1 MGPHDRRK
9 RSGGEAGGSMNMH
22 MSEID
27 RDIERSLLR
36 SLRNTGISVLYQDDD
51 LRILW
56 AQNVPAAWARGDLYG
71 MNDHDFLPESEAVR
85 MIAAKR
91 NVLATG
97 VMESLEISIPD
108 DEGARWFDVWIDAD
122 QGNDGAVLG
131 VVTTAVE
138 TTEQKRREQTL
149 RALLREVS
157 HRSKNLLAIIQ
168 SVATQTGRY
177 SGTLEGFLTRFR
189 GRLQSM
195 ASSQDLVTMSNWRGA
210 DLRELAIGQV
220 GRYCADPAKNIRLEG
235 SNPYLSPNA
244 ALHIGLALHELAVN
258 SVSYG
263 ALSKPEGSVTISADL
278 TAGETPDALTL
289 TWTET
294 IAAGADKLKVKKF
307 GSVALERVVP
317 ASLNGKGSLT
327 ADGNRLEYRLIVP
340 KGNFEID

>member
-1 MGPHDRRK
+1 MSPHNLEKQSR
-9 RSGGEAGGSMNMH
+9 EAGGAMNMH
-22 MSEID
+22 ISQVD
-27 RDIERSLLR
+27 RNIEQSLLR
-36 SLRNTGISVLYQDDD
+36 SLRNTGVTVLYQDAD

-56 AQNVPAAWARGDLYG
+56 TQNVPAAWAQHDLHG
-71 MNDHDFLPESEAVR
+71 RNDHHFLPESEAER
-85 MIAAKR
+85 MITAKR
-91 NVLATG
+91 NVLASG
-97 VMESLEISIPD
+97 LMESLEICIPD
-108 DEGARWFDVWIDAD
+108 DAGARWFDVWIDAD
-122 QGNDGAVLG
+122 QENDGAILG

-195 ASSQDLVTMSNWRGA
+195 ASSQDLVTTSNWRGA
-210 DLRELAIGQV
+210 DLRELVMGQV
-220 GRYCADPAKNIRLEG
+220 GRYCANPAKNIRLEG
-235 SNPYLSPNA
+235 ANPYLSPNA

-263 ALSKPEGSVTISADL
+263 ALSKPDGSVTISAYL
-278 TAGETPDALTL
+278 TTAEETPDALIL

-294 IAAGADKLKVKKF
+294 IDLGADKLKDKKF

-327 ADGNRLEYRLIVP
+327 AEGNRLEYRLIVP